1 MIKII
6 TIVILKLLFALRC
19 ALFFIIIICKVQ
31 YKPIIIHSEKIMNIV
46 SVLGWFPKETV
57 KAFAFSPFAVLRFQK
72 HEMNA
77 NWVNYETIHHYQII
91 ETAWL
96 VLLYS
101 KLEYRYAKY
110 MLWYD
115 HMQSYLYQT
124 TEQEAYLNQENSD
137 YLKSRPIFGFRKYM
151 KQKTQFELINFRV
164 VLK

>member
-1 MIKII
+1 MDYLGKEQKKYQLKYHMIKII

-77 NWVNYETIHHYQII
+77 NWVNYDKAKLDTADFMKAAIKLYTDNGFI
-91 ETAWL
+91 EIPA
-96 VLLYS
+96 
-101 KLEYRYAKY
+101 YRHNPP
-110 MLWYD
+110 WF
-115 HMQSYLYQT
+115 S
-124 TEQEAYLNQENSD
+124 
-137 YLKSRPIFGFRKYM
+137 
-151 KQKTQFELINFRV
+151 V
-164 VLK
+164 